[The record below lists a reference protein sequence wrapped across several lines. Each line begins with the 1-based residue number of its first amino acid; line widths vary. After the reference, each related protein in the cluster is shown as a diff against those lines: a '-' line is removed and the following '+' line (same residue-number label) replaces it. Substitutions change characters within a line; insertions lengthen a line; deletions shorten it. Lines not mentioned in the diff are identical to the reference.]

1 MATVTLDS
9 DSGLVQHLHARTH
22 EFGADEPKEAGGTD
36 TGPNPYELLLG
47 ALIACTS
54 LTARMYADRKGWA
67 LGRIEVKGHFGRN
80 PDGTERI
87 ERHIKFS
94 APLSTEQAERIAE
107 IMEKTPVTKTLKRS
121 MPITTTYG

>member
-1 MATVTLDS
+1 M
-9 DSGLVQHLHARTH
+9 GLAAQVGDPLVRVGKNA
-22 EFGADEPKEAGGTD
+22 EFSADEPEDNGGTD

-67 LGRIEVKGHFGRN
+67 LGHIEVTGRFGRDT
-80 PDGTERI
+80 DGTERV
-87 ERHIKFS
+87 ERHIRFG
-94 APLSTEQAERIAE
+94 APLSAEQATRVAE

>member
-1 MATVTLDS
+1 MATVTLGS

-22 EFGADEPKEAGGTD
+22 EFGADEPRDNGGTD

-54 LTARMYADRKGWA
+54 LTARMYADRKGWD
-67 LGRIEVKGHFGRN
+67 LGRIEIKGHFHRD

-87 ERHIKFS
+87 DRHIKFG
-94 APLSTEQAERIAE
+94 APLSAEQAARVAE